1 MEKLNAMSDQQ
12 LVALYLA
19 GDNEAFDCLLFRHK
33 DRLFNYI
40 YYRVHNADLA
50 DDLFQET
57 FTKVLYSL
65 HEGRYTE
72 TGQFYAWLTRVAH
85 NLIIDTFRQEE
96 RADLSYQEECK
107 CDLFNQSQLADSYQ
121 EAELINEQ
129 TLTDVRRLMNHLP
142 EEQKQVV
149 FMRFYQDMPFKEIAD
164 ATGVSINTSLG
175 RMRYALLN
183 MRRMAQEHG
192 ISLEAV

>member
-96 RADLSYQEECK
+96 RADLSYQEEYK
-107 CDLFNQSQLADSYQ
+107 CDLFYQSQLADSYQ

>member
-1 MEKLNAMSDQQ
+1 MEKLNALSDQQ
-12 LVALYLA
+12 LVAQYLA

-65 HEGRYTE
+65 HEGRYVE
-72 TGQFYAWLTRVAH
+72 TGQFFAWLTRVAH
-85 NLIIDTFRQEE
+85 NLIVDTYRQEV
-96 RADLSYQEECK
+96 RTDLAYQEDYEC
-107 CDLFNQSQLADSYQ
+107 DILNNVQLAESYQ
-121 EAELINEQ
+121 EAEMLNEQ
-129 TLTDVRRLMNHLP
+129 TLLDVRRLMNHLP
-142 EEQKQVV
+142 EEQREVV
-149 FMRFYQDMPFKEIAD
+149 FMRFYQDMPFKDIAD

-183 MRRMAQEHG
+183 MRRMAKQYN
-192 ISLEAV
+192 ISLDML

>member
-96 RADLSYQEECK
+96 RADLSYQEEYK